1 MARITRRWW
10 IAIIAAAVVLALA
23 VVLLVNGS
31 AAFGPAAGSSSP
43 STVSGS
49 ASPSAS
55 GSGSPTAAGDP
66 TASQSATAGPP
77 SSAAPSPAKQSAAQ
91 QVLAGMTLEQKV
103 GQVLMVSSPVAGPD
117 AATLAALTSY
127 HVGNVF
133 LKGRSQAGAGAAA
146 AAVGQLNAQVSMQST
161 GGVAQFIA
169 TDQEG
174 GQVQI
179 LNGPGFSPMPSALG
193 QGAMDPGQL
202 RADAQVWGSELAAAG
217 VNVNLAPVLDTVPG
231 PDFAPSNIPIGHYQR
246 EYGFTPE
253 AVSSHGVAF
262 ALGMAAAG
270 VAPAVKHFPGLG
282 RVTEN
287 TDTSTGVADG
297 ATTRTDP
304 YIAPFHDAVK
314 AGVRWVMVANAIYP
328 AIDPNH
334 LAPFSPVIV
343 RDMIRGDLGFDGI
356 IISDDICDAV
366 QLSPF
371 LPAHRASNFIAA
383 GGTMALCTN
392 QKILPQLYQGMLD
405 RASSDPVFA
414 AQVDAAALTVLEAK
428 AQVKLLGR

>member
-1 MARITRRWW
+1 
-10 IAIIAAAVVLALA
+10 
-23 VVLLVNGS
+23 
-31 AAFGPAAGSSSP
+31 
-43 STVSGS
+43 
-49 ASPSAS
+49 
-55 GSGSPTAAGDP
+55 
-66 TASQSATAGPP
+66 
-77 SSAAPSPAKQSAAQ
+77 
-91 QVLAGMTLEQKV
+91 MTLEQKL

-117 AATLAALTSY
+117 ADTLAALTSY

-146 AAVGQLNAQVSMQST
+146 AAVGQLKAQVSTQST

-179 LNGPGFSPMPSALG
+179 LNGTGFSPMPSALG
-193 QGAMDPGQL
+193 QGAIDPGQL
-202 RADAQVWGSELAAAG
+202 RADAQVWGSQLAAAG

-231 PDFAPSNIPIGHYQR
+231 PAFAPSNIPIGHYQR

-287 TDTSTGVADG
+287 TDTNTDV
-297 ATTRTDP
+297 TDP
-304 YIAPFHDAVK
+304 VTGRHDPYVAPFRDAVK

-343 RDMIRGDLGFDGI
+343 HDMIRGDLGFDGI

-392 QKILPQLYQGMLD
+392 QTILPQLYQGMVD
-405 RASSDPVFA
+405 RAGSDPAFA
-414 AQVDAAALTVLEAK
+414 AQVDAAALKVLEAK

>member
-1 MARITRRWW
+1 
-10 IAIIAAAVVLALA
+10 
-23 VVLLVNGS
+23 
-31 AAFGPAAGSSSP
+31 
-43 STVSGS
+43 
-49 ASPSAS
+49 
-55 GSGSPTAAGDP
+55 
-66 TASQSATAGPP
+66 
-77 SSAAPSPAKQSAAQ
+77 
-91 QVLAGMTLEQKV
+91 MTLEQKV
-103 GQVLMVSSPVAGPD
+103 GQVLMVSSPAAGPD
-117 AATLAALTSY
+117 ADTLAALTAD

-146 AAVGQLNAQVSMQST
+146 VVVGQLKAQVSQPT
-161 GGVAQFIA
+161 TARVGQFIA

-179 LNGPGFSPMPSALG
+179 LNGPGFSAMPSALE
-193 QGAMDPGQL
+193 QGSLDPGQL
-202 RADAQVWGSELAAAG
+202 RADAQIWGSQLAAVG

-231 PDFAPSNIPIGHYQR
+231 AAFAPGNIPIGHYQR

-262 ALGMAAAG
+262 AQGMAAAG

-287 TDTSTGVADG
+287 TDTNTGVTDPV
-297 ATTRTDP
+297 TVRHDP
-304 YIAPFHDAVK
+304 YIAPFRDAVK
-314 AGVRWVMVANAIYP
+314 SGVRWMMVANAIYP
-328 AIDPNH
+328 AIDPDH

-343 RDMIRGDLGFDGI
+343 HDMIRGDLGFDGI

-371 LPAHRASNFIAA
+371 LPAHRAADFLAA

-392 QKILPQLYQGMLD
+392 QKILPQLYHGVLD
-405 RASSDPVFA
+405 RAGSDPAFA
-414 AQVDAAALTVLEAK
+414 AQLDAAALKVLEAK
-428 AQVKLLGR
+428 AAVHLLGR